1 MKDHYGFSDV
11 QLSALQQEGIGTL
24 ELFKAAKE
32 FQVGQTDNSPI
43 TKISIMAFI
52 DKHGDFSER
61 KSTLDRIAF
70 ACFENLTSK
79 EKKEI
84 MDYIMESEDAL
95 DEDDELMPLLED

>member
-61 KSTLDRIAF
+61 ANHLHKIAF
-70 ACFENLTSK
+70 ACFENLSMK

-84 MDYIMESEDAL
+84 LDYMSDSENDL